1 MVVVG
6 GETVLEVIAVGGEL
20 EQLLVAAVAAVLDV
34 TVDQILGGQRLGRL
48 LLLHRPVA
56 ARQVLAVAAS
66 ARPPEIVQSA
76 RLNRRRTQSSV

>member
-1 MVVVG
+1 MVVG
-6 GETVLEVIAVGGEL
+6 GQTVLEVIAVGGEL

-48 LLLHRPVA
+48 LLHPVA
-56 ARQVLAVAAS
+56 ARQVLAVATS
-66 ARPPEIVQSA
+66 ARPSEIVQSA